1 MLTAKERE
9 DLEKAAQTADLLVR
23 DIVELTG
30 ADNPLLA
37 ELGNGMLT
45 VVGSLRQQLARL
57 VVATKPAEAA
67 DGA

>member
-37 ELGNGMLT
+37 ELGNGMLET
-45 VVGSLRQQLARL
+45 VGRLRQQLARI
-57 VVATKPAEAA
+57 VGTTKPQT
-67 DGA
+67 

>member
-37 ELGNGMLT
+37 ELGNGMLET
-45 VVGSLRQQLARL
+45 VGRLRQQLAGL
-57 VVATKPAEAA
+57 VVSTRTADAA

>member
-9 DLEKAAQTADLLVR
+9 DLEKAAQTADLLVQ

-57 VVATKPAEAA
+57 VVSTRTADAA

>member
-45 VVGSLRQQLARL
+45 VVGGLRQQLARL
-57 VVATKPAEAA
+57 VVTTRTAEAA